1 MRRVLWLVLLLL
13 YLNVSNVVTAKKCLV
28 VCPPKAIIC
37 NGPNIVPFIINANCT
52 TCGACITACPVKAIS
67 IIN

>member
-1 MRRVLWLVLLLL
+1 MARVVIDMFKCLQCG
-13 YLNVSNVVTAKKCLV
+13 NCEECLV

-37 NGPNIVPFIINANCT
+37 NGPNMVPFIINANCT
-52 TCGACITACPVKAIS
+52 TCGACTTACPVKAIS